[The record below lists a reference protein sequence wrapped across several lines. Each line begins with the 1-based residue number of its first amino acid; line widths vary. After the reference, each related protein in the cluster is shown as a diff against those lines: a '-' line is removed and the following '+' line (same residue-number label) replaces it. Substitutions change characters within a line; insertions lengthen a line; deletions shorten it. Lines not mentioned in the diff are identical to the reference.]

1 MQDLI
6 SRRPAMYSRAM
17 ADIIEYT
24 PSSAMEVGRRL
35 GRGEVGIIPCDTIY
49 GLVGAAPETESK
61 LIELKKRREKRFLRL
76 IPDADISPYSPD
88 VLPERV
94 KAFWPAPLTVIVRD
108 FDGGTVALRCPDDPR
123 LQKILNA
130 VGRPLFSTSVNISGE
145 PPLNSFDEIAAV
157 FGASVDLIVDGGD
170 LKKKAPSTVVD
181 LTRGEP
187 LILREGAVGAKTV
200 LSLFD

>member
-1 MQDLI
+1 MSAKRITFERFELI
-6 SRRPAMYSRAM
+6 VQALAENRVVIM
-17 ADIIEYT
+17 
-24 PSSAMEVGRRL
+24 
-35 GRGEVGIIPCDTIY
+35 PCDTIY

-88 VLPERV
+88 RLPERV

-108 FDGGTVALRCPDDPR
+108 FNGETVALRCPDDLQ

-145 PPLNSFDEIAAV
+145 PPLNSFEEIAAV
-157 FGASVDLIVDGGD
+157 FGSSVDLIVDGGN
-170 LKKKAPSTVVD
+170 LKKKAPSTIVD
-181 LTRGEP
+181 LTQGKP
-187 LILREGAVGAKTV
+187 IIVREGAVDAKTV
-200 LSLFD
+200 FSLFD